1 MENDNKKIAIL
12 LVMGFLLTMAVG
24 ELRAQGSKTDKK
36 EKVAD
41 QKKTRP
47 RMDLA
52 FCIDTTGSM
61 QGELDMVKSRVKELV
76 AQLASGN
83 PSPDIRV
90 GMVAFRDRGDVYVV
104 KNYPFTDDIDQF
116 VKDINELRAGGGG
129 DGPEAVCEA
138 LHAAVND
145 LEWDASAKTS
155 KLMFLIGDA
164 GPHSYPGDYKW
175 EDESRKAI
183 ARGIQINTIG
193 CDGLQSFPGPKGVDV
208 FKKIARLADGQFELL
223 AYKQTITRGD
233 GSRSVVVRAGG
244 EAYELKSDAPASAW
258 KKGAGTLMEA
268 GLARKVSTSS
278 ISRARSRRSV
288 GTMGAMGM
296 SYMAESGDAASDAA
310 GAAPAA
316 ISPVNRKDNNL
327 DSILIRAAK
336 QKASKDLKV
345 DYSD

>member
-1 MENDNKKIAIL
+1 MEIDNKKLALL
-12 LVMGFLLTMAVG
+12 LVVGVLLAMAVG
-24 ELRAQGSKTDKK
+24 ELRAYDGDKGEKIESKVENKK
-36 EKVAD
+36 P
-41 QKKTRP
+41 KKRP

-76 AQLASGN
+76 AQLASGD

-90 GMVAFRDRGDVYVV
+90 GMVAYRDRGDAYVV
-104 KNYPFTDDIDQF
+104 KKYPFTDDIDQF

-129 DGPEAVCEA
+129 DSPEAVCEA
-138 LHAAVND
+138 LHASVND
-145 LEWDASAKTS
+145 LKWDDSKKTS

-164 GPHSYPGDYKW
+164 GPKKYSGDYKW

-193 CDGLQSFPGPKGVDV
+193 CDGLESFPAARGVDV

-223 AYKQTITRGD
+223 AYRQTITRGD

-244 EAYELKSDAPASAW
+244 ESYELKSDAPSSAW
-258 KKGAGTLMEA
+258 KEGARTLMKA
-268 GLARKVSTSS
+268 GMARKVSGS
-278 ISRARSRRSV
+278 SRARSYSTRS
-288 GTMGAMGM
+288 GSAGAMGM
-296 SYMAESGDAASDAA
+296 SFADATLESLPASPAMA
-310 GAAPAA
+310 
-316 ISPVNRKDNNL
+316 PVNRKDNNL

-336 QKASKDLKV
+336 KKASKDLKV
-345 DYSD
+345 EYDD